1 MVNNLM
7 IVSRFYSSKAK
18 ILVVFQLPKF
28 FFNSLAKNSSNSI
41 ESCNFAPA

>member
-1 MVNNLM
+1 M
-7 IVSRFYSSKAK
+7 IVLMFDSEMTKTKA
-18 ILVVFQLPKF
+18 VFQLPKF

>member
-1 MVNNLM
+1 M
-7 IVSRFYSSKAK
+7 IVELFDSEMTKTKA
-18 ILVVFQLPKF
+18 VFQLPKF

>member
-1 MVNNLM
+1 M
-7 IVSRFYSSKAK
+7 IVPMLDSEIAK
-18 ILVVFQLPKF
+18 SEAVFQLPKF

>member
-1 MVNNLM
+1 M
-7 IVSRFYSSKAK
+7 IVELFDSEIARSEA
-18 ILVVFQLPKF
+18 VFQLPKF

>member
-1 MVNNLM
+1 M
-7 IVSRFYSSKAK
+7 IVPILDSENAKRKA
-18 ILVVFQLPKF
+18 VFQLPKF

>member
-1 MVNNLM
+1 M
-7 IVSRFYSSKAK
+7 IVPILDSGIAK
-18 ILVVFQLPKF
+18 RKVVSQLPKF

>member
-1 MVNNLM
+1 M
-7 IVSRFYSSKAK
+7 IVSMSDSKMTKTKA
-18 ILVVFQLPKF
+18 VFQLPKF

>member
-1 MVNNLM
+1 M
-7 IVSRFYSSKAK
+7 IVSMFGSKITK
-18 ILVVFQLPKF
+18 SETVFQLPKF

>member
-1 MVNNLM
+1 M
-7 IVSRFYSSKAK
+7 IVSMSDSEMTKTKA
-18 ILVVFQLPKF
+18 VFQLPKF

>member
-1 MVNNLM
+1 M
-7 IVSRFYSSKAK
+7 IVELFDSEMTKTAA
-18 ILVVFQLPKF
+18 VFQLPKF

>member
-1 MVNNLM
+1 M
-7 IVSRFYSSKAK
+7 IVELFNSEIAKRKA
-18 ILVVFQLPKF
+18 VFQLPKF